1 VELGLK
7 GKKVIIAG
15 GSRGIGLAIAEAF
28 LKEGALVAIIAR
40 DSIQVNESASLLRNS
55 YGNERVLAFS
65 MDCAD
70 PDSWMKITPLL
81 ISLWGTIHICIA
93 NAGNGKGTQD
103 PLPESHQ
110 FKESWRTNFSTA
122 EETARATL
130 PLLLKSQGCLLFI
143 SSIAGIEAIGAPTD
157 YSVSKSALIALTKQ
171 MGRRLAPAVRVNCL
185 APGNIYFPGGTWDN
199 KLKQDP
205 ERVQAIIKTS
215 VPMNR
220 FGEPHEIAD
229 MAVFLCSE
237 RAGFITGACFVIDG
251 GQTVSI

>member
-1 VELGLK
+1 MELGLK
-7 GKKVIIAG
+7 DKKVLIAG

-28 LKEGALVAIIAR
+28 LQEGAFVAIIAR
-40 DSIQVNESASLLRNS
+40 DLIQVDESANSLRNK
-55 YGNERVLAFS
+55 YGDERVLAFS

-70 PDSWMKITPLL
+70 PDSWIKIIPELD
-81 ISLWGTIHICIA
+81 SLWERLDICIA
-93 NAGNGKGTQD
+93 NAGSGKGTQD
-103 PLPESHQ
+103 PLPESFR
-110 FKESWRTNFSTA
+110 FKESWRINFSTA

-171 MGRRLAPAVRVNCL
+171 MGRRLAPTVRVNCL
-185 APGNIYFPGGTWDN
+185 APGNIYFPGGTWDQ
-199 KLKQDP
+199 KLKHNAEQ
-205 ERVQAIIKTS
+205 VQAIIKTS